1 MNRED
6 IRRWRFLS
14 GLPQDL
20 DIVEYAPEAGVAAA
34 RVFERLARGTLAEA
48 LIEGKL
54 EEWQA
59 AAEREMLP
67 VFPVYPFRGA
77 RVWAV
82 LNSDQLAVSIHM
94 TRFSSV
100 KSREGA
106 WGRYCNFNLA
116 YTLATHRRRGY
127 AIELLRHVEAI
138 ARMEGIARMKSL
150 VKSWGGFR
158 LHWRAGHQFWG
169 LTEDGELQIDTPLD
183 PGQPFPATVPRLAR
197 AAVEDPHRL
206 TPEELY
212 VIVTDPRG
220 LFRADPDEAKELLGT

>member
-1 MNRED
+1 M
-6 IRRWRFLS
+6 
-14 GLPQDL
+14 PQDL

-34 RVFERLARGTLAEA
+34 RVFERLSRTTLA
-48 LIEGKL
+48 
-54 EEWQA
+54 A
-59 AAEREMLP
+59 AAKSGMPEADVRAEKEMLP

-94 TRFSSV
+94 TRFSSP

-127 AIELLRHVEAI
+127 ATELLRHVEAL
-138 ARMEGIARMKSL
+138 ARAEGVSRMKSL

-183 PGQPFPATVPRLAR
+183 PNQPFPNTVPRLAR
-197 AAVEDPHRL
+197 AAVENPHL
-206 TPEELY
+206 MEPGELFD
-212 VIVTDPRG
+212 VITNPKG
-220 LFRADPDEAKELLGT
+220 LFRADPAEAKEVLWG